1 MVRRAA
7 GVCNSKCAV
16 LTLQGPSLHL
26 AAWTMPATAPRPYH
40 HGQLRQAVIDMAL
53 HLAEETG
60 DERVSLREVA
70 RRIGVSP
77 GAPFRHFANH
87 ESLMTAIAEE
97 ATLRLRL
104 GVERDL
110 HRAPPDALGQLKAMG
125 HSFLDWALQHPTAF
139 RLVSSRRLFAF
150 DASASL
156 NVHFAAVRD
165 RTVALVQQAQVAGQL
180 PAAPAERLA
189 LGLRAAAYGLARMHI
204 DGQLPQW
211 GVAAADARSEV
222 KAALDLI
229 VDGMGGGP
237 RA

>member
-1 MVRRAA
+1 
-7 GVCNSKCAV
+7 
-16 LTLQGPSLHL
+16 
-26 AAWTMPATAPRPYH
+26 MPTTAHRPYH

-53 HLAEETG
+53 QLAEETG

-87 ESLMTAIAEE
+87 EALMTAIAEE

-110 HRAPPDALGQLKAMG
+110 HRAPPDAMGQLKAMG

-165 RTVALVQQAQVAGQL
+165 RTVALVKRAQAAGQL
-180 PAAPAERLA
+180 PPALHAPPERLA

-211 GVAAADARSEV
+211 GVAPSAARGEV
-222 KAALDLI
+222 KAALDVI
-229 VDGMGGGP
+229 VDGMGGCGDKERP
-237 RA
+237 QP